1 MLPGLESESIG
12 SNKELLKN
20 LIEKF
25 RTQLAQFLY
34 EDMNE
39 SQSLEIIRHKIGFAI
54 RFDNFY
60 AFKIFPG

>member
-1 MLPGLESESIG
+1 MLPGLESESVG
-12 SNKELLKN
+12 RNKELFKN

-25 RTQLAQFLY
+25 RTQLTQLLF
-34 EDMNE
+34 EDMNG
-39 SQSLEIIRHKIGFAI
+39 SQSVETIKHKIEFTL

>member
-12 SNKELLKN
+12 SNKQLFKN

-25 RTQLAQFLY
+25 RTQLAQFLF

-39 SQSLEIIRHKIGFAI
+39 SQSLKKIRHKIKFAI
-54 RFDNFY
+54 RLDNFY

>member
-1 MLPGLESESIG
+1 MLPGLESESVG
-12 SNKELLKN
+12 SNKELFKN

-25 RTQLAQFLY
+25 RTQLAQLLF
-34 EDMNE
+34 EDMNG
-39 SQSLEIIRHKIGFAI
+39 SQSVEIIKHKIEFTL